1 MTTKMVAG
9 DFFLKKKLK
18 YLSIKEWEDI
28 CTFQHIFERFI
39 AVISL
44 LIFLTEGRESEV
56 KSVVL

>member
-1 MTTKMVAG
+1 MVAG
-9 DFFLKKKLK
+9 DFFFKKKLR

-28 CTFQHIFERFI
+28 RTFQHIFERFI

-56 KSVVL
+56 KTVVL